1 MAERR
6 TVTRGRTLKSGRIV
20 FNDGRSAIDCAVRN
34 LSGGGACL
42 EVASM
47 IGIPDTFTLTIDG
60 DGVPRACTR
69 KWTAGLR
76 IGVAFAA
83 SDRRMDEAAEPSDE
97 SRSSTMLFSKSP
109 AVESS
114 ARSDGVR
121 AELLQLR
128 AALDEVSFGVVLL
141 DHELRAQFIN
151 KAFRRMWKLPDEKAD
166 SKPAYVALLYHG
178 RDTRAYEIPTSD
190 VNAYVAERVAFV
202 KSGNQKVVDLRL
214 SNGEVLRFQC
224 AVLPA
229 GGRMLS
235 YTTVTDIVRK
245 SDELESLRA
254 ALDSVIDGVVV
265 LDADLNVRHMNKVV
279 RDLWQIDDATARR
292 LNYADLMKAAL
303 QHGLVPARTESDEV
317 RIARHLSAIRADD
330 TQPSD
335 FQIAGRTMRMRRA
348 ALAKGGHILTYDDIS
363 DLVQRADQ
371 LHSMANT
378 DELTGLPNRRS
389 FMTLAKSEWD
399 RFQRYHRPLS
409 LLMVDIDHFKAIND
423 SFGHD
428 VGDDALAH
436 VAAQC
441 RDSRRGSDA
450 VARIGGEEFAILMP
464 ETTAEQALI
473 VGERLRVS
481 IAETPCKSRGH
492 EFTVTVSIGVA
503 QGTAGMA
510 GAHVLMKRADE
521 ALYRAKSLG
530 RNRIE
535 VATAVPAV
543 EEAERLAAE

>member
-1 MAERR
+1 
-6 TVTRGRTLKSGRIV
+6 
-20 FNDGRSAIDCAVRN
+20 
-34 LSGGGACL
+34 
-42 EVASM
+42 
-47 IGIPDTFTLTIDG
+47 
-60 DGVPRACTR
+60 
-69 KWTAGLR
+69 
-76 IGVAFAA
+76 
-83 SDRRMDEAAEPSDE
+83 
-97 SRSSTMLFSKSP
+97 
-109 AVESS
+109 
-114 ARSDGVR
+114 
-121 AELLQLR
+121 
-128 AALDEVSFGVVLL
+128 
-141 DHELRAQFIN
+141 
-151 KAFRRMWKLPDEKAD
+151 
-166 SKPAYVALLYHG
+166 
-178 RDTRAYEIPTSD
+178 
-190 VNAYVAERVAFV
+190 
-202 KSGNQKVVDLRL
+202 
-214 SNGEVLRFQC
+214 VLRFQC

-254 ALDSVIDGVVV
+254 ALDNVIDGVVV

-279 RDLWQIDDATARR
+279 RDLWQIDDATAQR

-303 QHGLVPARTESDEV
+303 QHGLVPAKAESDEV

-348 ALAKGGHILTYDDIS
+348 ALANGGHILAYDDIS

-371 LHSMANT
+371 LHSIANT

-409 LLMVDIDHFKAIND
+409 LLMVDIDHFKAVND
-423 SFGHD
+423 GFGHD

-436 VAAQC
+436 VASLC
-441 RDSRRGSDA
+441 KDSRRSSDA

-464 ETTAEQALI
+464 ETTAEQALH
-473 VGERLRVS
+473 VGGRLRLA
-481 IAETPCKSRGH
+481 IAEATCKSNGH
-492 EFTVTVSIGVA
+492 AFKVTVSIGAA
-503 QGTAGMA
+503 QATLGMA
-510 GAHVLMKRADE
+510 GIHALMKRADE

-535 VATAVPAV
+535 MAADEPET
-543 EEAERLAAE
+543 ERLAAE

>member
-6 TVTRGRTLKSGRIV
+6 TVPRGRTLKSGRIV

-34 LSGGGACL
+34 VSGGGACL
-42 EVASM
+42 EVASPV
-47 IGIPDTFTLTIDG
+47 GIPETFDLTIDG
-60 DGVPRACTR
+60 DRAPHACVQ
-69 KWTAGLR
+69 KWIAGRR

-83 SDRRMDEAAEPSDE
+83 AGERADAEASNEA
-97 SRSSTMLFSKSP
+97 RSP
-109 AVESS
+109 AVFAAKVAAVDGI
-114 ARSDGVR
+114 ARGEMMR
-121 AELLQLR
+121 GELLQLR

-166 SKPAYVALLYHG
+166 SKPAFVALMYYG
-178 RDTRAYEIPTSD
+178 RDSRAYEVPARD
-190 VNAYVAERVAFV
+190 MNDYVAERVAMV
-202 KSGNQKVVDLRL
+202 RAGNPDIKDLRL

-224 AVLPA
+224 TVLPA

-235 YTTVTDIVRK
+235 YTTVIDIVRK

-254 ALDSVIDGVVV
+254 ALDSVMDGVVV

-279 RDLWQIDDATARR
+279 RDLWQVDDATARR

-303 QHGLVPARTESDEV
+303 RHGLVPAKADSDAV
-317 RIARHLSAIRADD
+317 RIARHLAAIRADD

-335 FQIAGRTMRMRRA
+335 IQIAGRTMRMRRA
-348 ALAKGGHILTYDDIS
+348 PLAKGGHVLTYDDIS

-389 FMTLAKSEWD
+389 FMALARIEWD

-409 LLMVDIDHFKAIND
+409 MLIVDIDHFKHIND
-423 SFGHD
+423 NHGHD

-436 VAAQC
+436 VAALC
-441 RDSRRGSDA
+441 RDSRRSSDA

-464 ETTAEQALI
+464 ETTLDQALT
-473 VGERLRVS
+473 VGERLRAG
-481 IAETPCKSRGH
+481 IAGSPCKSGGH
-492 EFTVTVSIGVA
+492 DFAVTVSIGVA
-503 QGTAGMA
+503 QATAGMA

-521 ALYRAKSLG
+521 ALYQAKSLG

-535 VATAVPAV
+535 AVAAVQDT
-543 EEAERLAAE
+543 ERLAAE

>member
-1 MAERR
+1 
-6 TVTRGRTLKSGRIV
+6 
-20 FNDGRSAIDCAVRN
+20 
-34 LSGGGACL
+34 
-42 EVASM
+42 
-47 IGIPDTFTLTIDG
+47 
-60 DGVPRACTR
+60 
-69 KWTAGLR
+69 
-76 IGVAFAA
+76 
-83 SDRRMDEAAEPSDE
+83 
-97 SRSSTMLFSKSP
+97 MLFSKPP

-114 ARSDGVR
+114 GRSDGVR

-178 RDTRAYEIPTSD
+178 RDTRAYEIPARD

-202 KSGNQKVVDLRL
+202 KAGNPNTVDLRL

-254 ALDSVIDGVVV
+254 ALDSVMDGVVV

-279 RDLWQIDDATARR
+279 RDLWQMDDATARR
-292 LNYADLMKAAL
+292 LNYADLMRAAL
-303 QHGLVPARTESDEV
+303 QHGLVPAKAESDEV

-330 TQPSD
+330 VQPLD
-335 FQIAGRTMRMRRA
+335 LQVAGRTVRMRRA
-348 ALAKGGHILTYDDIS
+348 PLAKGGHILTYDDIS
-363 DLVQRADQ
+363 DLVQRANQ

-378 DELTGLPNRRS
+378 DELTELPNRRN
-389 FMTLAKSEWD
+389 FMTLGKSEWD

-409 LLMVDIDHFKAIND
+409 VLMIDIDHFKRIND
-423 SFGHD
+423 SYGHD
-428 VGDDALAH
+428 VGDAALAH
-436 VAAQC
+436 VAALC
-441 RDSRRGSDA
+441 RDSRRSSDA

-464 ETTAEQALI
+464 ETTAEQALT
-473 VGERLRVS
+473 VGERLLTN
-481 IAETPCKSRGH
+481 IADSPCKSRDH
-492 EFTVTVSIGVA
+492 EFRVTVSIGVA
-503 QGTAGMA
+503 QATAGMA
-510 GAHVLMKRADE
+510 GVHVLMKRADE

-535 VATAVPAV
+535 AAASAHET
-543 EEAERLAAE
+543 ERLAAE